1 MSQIN
6 RNTQS
11 IFAYIPYVILRISG
25 LQPENN
31 RHPRKCRKIQ
41 KESFWHTCTQTE
53 PIGRRHEAQVGR
65 PRWQHE
71 TARMRLY
78 SPKSCSRLGKGSDS
92 KHRGPIT
99 VSGIV
104 NIRQGFSVKVAV
116 SRKCSTPFGPSRL
129 AAKPLGA
136 NPLDHDLRY

>member
-1 MSQIN
+1 MDDTDHAALI
-6 RNTQS
+6 
-11 IFAYIPYVILRISG
+11 ALGGMCWV
-25 LQPENN
+25 
-31 RHPRKCRKIQ
+31 Q
-41 KESFWHTCTQTE
+41 KQLVQTLADG
-53 PIGRRHEAQVGR
+53 PAGI
-65 PRWQHE
+65 
-71 TARMRLY
+71 
-78 SPKSCSRLGKGSDS
+78 RLGKGSDS

-104 NIRQGFSVKVAV
+104 NITQEFSVKVGA